1 MRPSHSE
8 RLEPLHPPLLPNIP
22 VHAVCSLLELEQYT
36 QDSSATLERRLCS
49 VRHLRLL
56 GISFHDSQDTLAQ
69 QGILFHDSQDPLAQQ
84 LTARLALVQPRPRSA
99 AGLRH
104 SPPLRL
110 FKRKA
115 LLIAVGYCDGQ
126 VWPDSQSPMRLYGPH
141 NDAERWGDYLIQQG
155 WAPKH
160 IRILSDKPGT
170 PACDW
175 PTRSNMV
182 SAMQDLMQGLRSGQS
197 RFFFFAGHRSQLAC
211 PFGESDVTGMTKA
224 FFPMDIE
231 NPIRDYV
238 VDVCLLKTL
247 VPGARLTMVI
257 DACDVGV
264 PFRVPW
270 EYTLEA
276 NNRLT
281 NIHADPEARLGIG
294 SLIILGACAENQK
307 AREVAFPNGPQ
318 YGAMT
323 FYVTELLKRAPDGVM
338 PLARLIPA
346 VNRLLQEGGQQV
358 TISSSRV
365 HREPC
370 FSPDWLGQSETWQPR
385 RQ

>member
-1 MRPSHSE
+1 MLRPTSPTVS
-8 RLEPLHPPLLPNIP
+8 IP
-22 VHAVCSLLELEQYT
+22 TLRRRT
-36 QDSSATLERRLCS
+36 FNRATG
-49 VRHLRLL
+49 L

-175 PTRSNMV
+175 PTRSNMAKADFS
-182 SAMQDLMQGLRSGQS
+182 SASPPVMDYETKINW
-197 RFFFFAGHRSQLAC
+197 FVAVAGHRSQLAC
-211 PFGESDVTGMTKA
+211 PFGESDVTGMTKGVVPDYGTA

-231 NPIRDYV
+231 NPIRDYVSLLARV

-358 TISSSRV
+358 TNR
-365 HREPC
+365 REYI
-370 FSPDWLGQSETWQPR
+370 
-385 RQ
+385 